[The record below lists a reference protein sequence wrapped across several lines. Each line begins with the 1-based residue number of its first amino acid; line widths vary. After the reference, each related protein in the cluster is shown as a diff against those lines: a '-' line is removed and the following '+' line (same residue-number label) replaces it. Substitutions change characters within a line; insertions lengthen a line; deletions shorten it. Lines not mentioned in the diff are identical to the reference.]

1 MTVCG
6 RVRRQGMTCPRV
18 IVGVLAVGAALTA
31 CGVPLQ
37 PIAQPISA
45 EVLPE
50 PVASPVPAA
59 SSPTDPDVTA
69 APAASPSAPVDDT
82 PRLRLW
88 FVENEGLTA
97 VESLLSVQ
105 AGADEVIGALAV
117 GPSAEEV
124 AGGLRTIAA
133 DPLTGQPL
141 ASLVPVDPNAMAFP
155 GDDDAITLQLSP
167 QFTALPPG
175 EQVLLLGQLV
185 LSLTGSGASA
195 VSFVD
200 TSGVALAVPLPDGRV
215 LDAPARAGD
224 YGPLIYRP

>member
-1 MTVCG
+1 MTLCG
-6 RVRRQGMTCPRV
+6 RVRRQGMTYPRV
-18 IVGVLAVGAALTA
+18 IVGILAVGAALAA

-37 PIAQPISA
+37 PIAQPIPA

-59 SSPTDPDVTA
+59 SSPADPDATA
-69 APAASPSAPVDDT
+69 APAASPSASVDDT

-88 FVENEGLTA
+88 FVEDQGLTA

-105 AGADEVIGALAV
+105 ADADEVIGALAV
-117 GPSAEEV
+117 GPSAEQV

-141 ASLVPVDPNAMAFP
+141 VSLVPVDPNAMAFP

-200 TSGVALAVPLPDGRV
+200 SSGVALAVPLPDGRV